1 MVPPPSR
8 TRNKKT
14 AGRPEDRA
22 SSRNANPFPRQRV
35 LLTLVLV
42 IATVALYLPVL
53 QHPFLNYD
61 DDDYVTANPKVQAGL
76 TSDTVAWAFATYH
89 AANWHPVTW
98 LSHALD
104 AQLYELAPSG
114 HHATNLL
121 LHVLNVVLLFW
132 VLAGATGHL
141 GRSALVAALFAC
153 HPINVESVAWVA
165 ERKNL
170 LSLTFFLLA
179 LGAWRWYARRPS
191 VLRYA
196 TVAALFALGL
206 MSKPQVIT
214 FPFVLLLWDYWP
226 LHRVALPAWI
236 QNGNQGLSTDF
247 PRKPP
252 LVLLAEKLPLLAL
265 SAASA
270 WVTMRAQQLGGGIDP
285 GRSLSARLADV
296 VYAYVQYLSRAIW
309 PAHLAL
315 LYPFRGGSLGAAT
328 VAACATLLVAITA
341 AFIAYR
347 RLPYLPVGWFWF
359 LGTLVPMVGFVQV
372 GHQSTADR
380 YAYLPFIGLFL
391 LIAWGI
397 GELATRLR
405 IPPAG
410 QAAAGLAVLIALSLA
425 ARHQLNLWS
434 DNVLLWSHTAEV
446 TQDNFVAEDNLG
458 RALQQAGRSAD
469 AMPHF
474 ARSAQIEPSYPYPF
488 IHMGIYLHQQGDL
501 QGALANYQK
510 VIGLTTDESRWSEVR
525 YRIFANM
532 ASAYASRGDL
542 TRTRDSFAAAVRTN
556 PDDPGMWTNLGTS
569 AQQIGDLDTA
579 VRAFSQALK
588 LQPSQQGYLLLA
600 AVLRQA
606 GKQPEAEAA
615 DRQAALLGGASPPDQ

>member
-1 MVPPPSR
+1 
-8 TRNKKT
+8 
-14 AGRPEDRA
+14 
-22 SSRNANPFPRQRV
+22 

-42 IATVALYLPVL
+42 VAAVALYLPVL
-53 QHPFLNYD
+53 HHPFLNYD
-61 DDDYVTANPKVQAGL
+61 DDDYVTTNPKVQAGL
-76 TSDTVAWAFATYH
+76 TADTVTWAFTTYH

-132 VLAGATGHL
+132 VLVSATGHL
-141 GRSALVAALFAC
+141 GRSALVAALFAL
-153 HPINVESVAWVA
+153 HPINVESVAWIA

-170 LSLTFFLLA
+170 VSMTFFLLT

-191 VLRYA
+191 VLRYSA
-196 TVAALFALGL
+196 VAVLFALGL

-214 FPFVLLLWDYWP
+214 LPFVLLLWDFWP

-236 QNGNQGLSTDF
+236 QNGNQELSTDF
-247 PRKPP
+247 ARKPV
-252 LVLLAEKLPLLAL
+252 LALLAEKLPLLAL

-270 WVTMRAQQLGGGIDP
+270 WVTMRAQQLGGGIDS
-285 GRSLSARLADV
+285 GRSLATRLADV
-296 VYAYVQYLSRAIW
+296 AYAYVQYLFCAIW
-309 PAHLAL
+309 PAHLAI
-315 LYPFRGGSLGAAT
+315 LYPFRGGSLGAIT
-328 VAACATLLVAITA
+328 VAACVILLVAITA
-341 AFIAYR
+341 TVVAYR
-347 RLPYLPVGWFWF
+347 RRPYLPVGWFWF

-391 LIAWGI
+391 LVGWGI
-397 GELATRLR
+397 GELAARLR
-405 IPPAG
+405 IPPAW
-410 QAAAGLAVLIALSLA
+410 QAASGLAVLIALSLA

-434 DNVLLWSHTAEV
+434 DNVLLWSHAAEV
-446 TQDNFVAEDNLG
+446 TQDNIVAEDNLG
-458 RALQQAGRSAD
+458 RALQHAGRSAD

-474 ARSAQIEPSYPYPF
+474 ARSAQIDPSYPYPF
-488 IHMGIYLHQQGDL
+488 IHMGVYLHQQGDL
-501 QGALANYQK
+501 HGALANYQK
-510 VIGLTTDESRWSEVR
+510 VISLTTDESRWSEVR

-532 ASAYASRGDL
+532 ASAYASLGDL
-542 TRTRDSFAAAVRTN
+542 TRARDSFAAAVRTS
-556 PDDPGMWTNLGTS
+556 PDVPEMWTYLGTS

-579 VRAFSQALK
+579 VRAFSQAVK

-600 AVLRQA
+600 AALRQS
-606 GKQPEAEAA
+606 GKEPEAQVA
-615 DRQAALLGGASPPDQ
+615 DRQAALLGGASPPAQ